1 MTYNKTVNPRTYI
14 CMIYYYYT
22 YYIKLILNVKYK
34 GKSEFIHV
42 TGKTMSIFSFSVVF
56 AIVLYICSGAVTFQ
70 ASEIQD
76 GWIRKEKTA
85 KDTTVCLYFA
95 IKQTNRQWLKDELYA
110 VSYPNSPRY
119 GQYSNFDEIAK
130 TVHGRPE
137 SISALEEALSSV
149 DVKTKPWHY
158 TIGKDFAVLNV
169 PVYAVEKLFNASFY
183 NYVSTKDENVIISK
197 SATHVVPTNLV
208 PHLDFV
214 FGISEFP
221 RPSKTFLRHRSDDLL
236 RVTPQLLEKSYNI
249 SGYTAKSPKNSQAIA
264 SFLEQYFNP
273 KSLEEFQKM
282 FKLPEKPI
290 VKIVGENK
298 PNNEGIEASLDV
310 EYISAMGRNVN
321 TWFVSTPQVTN
332 HSQEDFLSWI
342 ILQVNTTDSPWV
354 HSVSYDDLES
364 SIPLDFKDRIDVEFQ
379 KFGVSGRSVMF
390 ASGDS
395 GVDCYTLHKYHPVW
409 PASAPHVT
417 SVGGVSNL
425 TEVWFDGGGGFSN
438 TYSTPD
444 YQKEVV
450 EAYLKSGHAP
460 PSKVFNSSGRAYP
473 DVSAFS
479 VKCEIFINGV
489 VVPQDGTSCAS
500 PTFAGIVSLLNDI
513 RLMAGKPTLGF
524 LNPLLYQTLEGKG
537 FIDVTEGNN
546 GGGRC
551 EGFKAIKGWDPA
563 SGWGGPNFG
572 ILRSLI

>member
-1 MTYNKTVNPRTYI
+1 
-14 CMIYYYYT
+14 
-22 YYIKLILNVKYK
+22 
-34 GKSEFIHV
+34 
-42 TGKTMSIFSFSVVF
+42 MSIFSFSLVF

-76 GWIRKEKTA
+76 GWIRTEKTA
-85 KDTTVCLYFA
+85 KDTNVCLYFA

-119 GQYSNFDEIAK
+119 GQHSNFDEIAK
-130 TVHGRPE
+130 TVHGQPE

-149 DVKTKPWHY
+149 GVQIKPWHY

-169 PVYAVEKLFNASFY
+169 PVYAVEKLFNATFY
-183 NYVSTKDENVIISK
+183 NYVSTKDANVIISK

-221 RPSKTFLRHRSDDLL
+221 RPSRTFLRHYLPRSDDLL
-236 RVTPQLLEKSYNI
+236 GVTPQSLEESYNI

-264 SFLEQYFNP
+264 SFLKQYFNP
-273 KSLEEFQKM
+273 KSLEEFQKK
-282 FKLPEKPI
+282 FDLPEKPI

-298 PNNEGIEASLDV
+298 PNDEGIEAILDV
-310 EYISAMGRNVN
+310 EYISAMGRDVD
-321 TWFVSTPQVTN
+321 TWFVSTSKLAN
-332 HSQEDFLSWI
+332 HGQEDFLSWI

-354 HSVSYDDLES
+354 HSASYGDLES
-364 SIPLDFKDRIDVEFQ
+364 SIPLDFKDRVDVEFQ

-395 GVDCYTLHKYHPVW
+395 GVDCNILHKYHPDW

-417 SVGGVSNL
+417 AVGGVASL
-425 TEVWFDGGGGFSN
+425 TEVWSDGGGGFSN
-438 TYSTPD
+438 TYGTPD

-450 EAYLKSGHAP
+450 AAYLKSGHAP
-460 PSKVFNSSGRAYP
+460 SSRDFNSSGRAYP

-479 VKCEIFINGV
+479 VNFEIVTDGAVIPV
-489 VVPQDGTSCAS
+489 AGTSCAS
-500 PTFAGIVSLLNDI
+500 PTFAGIVSLLNDV

-524 LNPLLYQTLEGKG
+524 LNPLLYQTLRGKG

-572 ILRSLI
+572 ILRGLI